1 MHLGFMQDVA
11 QAIVDEQGIDSLDE
25 IVLLKDEEITVFCKI
40 V

>member
-11 QAIVDEQGIDSLDE
+11 QAIVDEQGINSLDE
-25 IVLLKDEEITVFCKI
+25 IVLLKDEEITIFCKI